1 MKKTLLNERFQ
12 QLAGIKPLYEIE
24 TLNENALEGLLDK
37 VKGMGK
43 DALQTI
49 KNVSKDIVGKTTED
63 EAEVNA
69 ELAKVK
75 AQELERDEKT
85 LEQLRDELKDFL
97 SMTADAEEPE
107 VKESQIDEAAGD
119 LAGKISRIT
128 GLLGALS
135 GGVSAIISKF
145 GLGAPTKMDGIKNWV
160 VNTGVNINNFFGGSA
175 ETVSTSWK
183 YGSPGAW
190 GTAAVL
196 LLAVAVALW
205 YIKKKQQQQGATTED
220 LSEVINNTLTTI

>member
-12 QLAGIKPLYEIE
+12 QLAGIRPLYEIE
-24 TLNENALEGLLDK
+24 TLNENALEGLLSK
-37 VKGMGK
+37 VKDMGK

-49 KNVSKDIVGKTTED
+49 KNVSKDIVGKTVGD

-69 ELAKVK
+69 ELAKINP
-75 AQELERDEKT
+75 QSLEKDTQT

-107 VKESQIDEAAGD
+107 VKESQIDENKGD
-119 LAGKISRIT
+119 LAGKLSKIT

-135 GGVSAIISKF
+135 GGVSAMISKF
-145 GLGAPTKMDGIKNWV
+145 GLGAPTKIDGVKNWI
-160 VNTGVNINNFFGGSA
+160 VNTGVGINNFFGGSA

-196 LLAVAVALW
+196 LLAVAVTLW
-205 YIKKKQQQQGATTED
+205 YIKRKQQQGATTEN

>member
-12 QLAGIKPLYEIE
+12 QLAGIRPLYEIE
-24 TLNENALEGLLDK
+24 TLNENALEGLLSK
-37 VKGMGK
+37 VKDMGK

-49 KNVSKDIVGKTTED
+49 KNVSKDIVGKTVGD

-69 ELAKVK
+69 ELAKINP
-75 AQELERDEKT
+75 QSLEKDTQT

-107 VKESQIDEAAGD
+107 VKESQIDENKGD
-119 LAGKISRIT
+119 LAGKLSKIT

-135 GGVSAIISKF
+135 GGVSAMISKF
-145 GLGAPTKMDGIKNWV
+145 GLGAPTKIDGVKNWI
-160 VNTGVNINNFFGGSA
+160 VNTGVGINNFFGGSA
-175 ETVSTSWK
+175 ETVSASWK

-196 LLAVAVALW
+196 LLAVAVTLW
-205 YIKKKQQQQGATTED
+205 YIKRKQQQGATTEN

>member
-37 VKGMGK
+37 VKDMGK
-43 DALQTI
+43 NALQTI
-49 KNVSKDIVGKTTED
+49 KSVSKDIVGKTVGD
-63 EAEVNA
+63 EAEINA
-69 ELAKVK
+69 ELAKINP
-75 AQELERDEKT
+75 QELKKDTQT

-107 VKESQIDEAAGD
+107 VKESQIDENKGD
-119 LAGKISRIT
+119 LAGKLSKLT

-135 GGVSAIISKF
+135 GGVSAMISKF
-145 GLGAPTKMDGIKNWV
+145 GLGAPTKIDGVKNWI
-160 VNTGVNINNFFGGSA
+160 VNTGVGINNFFGGSA
-175 ETVSTSWK
+175 EAVSTSWK

-196 LLAVAVALW
+196 LLAVAVTLW
-205 YIKKKQQQQGATTED
+205 YIKRKQQQGATTEN
-220 LSEVINNTLTTI
+220 LSEVINDTLTTI